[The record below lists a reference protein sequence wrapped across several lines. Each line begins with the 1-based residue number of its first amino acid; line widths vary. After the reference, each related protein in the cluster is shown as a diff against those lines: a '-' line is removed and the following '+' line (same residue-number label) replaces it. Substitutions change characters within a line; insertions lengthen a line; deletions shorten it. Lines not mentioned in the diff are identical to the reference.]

1 MAEDDPILYE
11 KLKANIIRFFPK
23 RVVMGP
29 IEEESDS
36 SFTTK
41 NNTIRKTILSKKLS
55 TTGNITDYH

>member
-11 KLKANIIRFFPK
+11 KLKANIIKFFPK
-23 RVVMGP
+23 RVIMNP

-41 NNTIRKTILSKKLS
+41 NNTIMKTRLSKRLS
-55 TTGNITDYH
+55 LTGKTSLDF